1 MNESDRKDTK
11 LPQFGQ
17 LRMRTDEYKYIYLC
31 YDREDLPYYERL
43 YLGLGNTKEE
53 AFVDMIG
60 TTNAYAA
67 IDVNCN
73 YNSFS
78 KKWIAIGYRR
88 TNVKT
93 NAITDVFL

>member
-1 MNESDRKDTK
+1 M
-11 LPQFGQ
+11 PQFGQ